1 MYGSSFGQ
9 GFGQQGFGQY
19 PQQGFQGQYPQQGYQ
34 NQYPQQGF
42 GQQGFG
48 QPGQYPQQDFGQQGF
63 GQPNQYPQQGF
74 GQQSFNTQQPG
85 QYPQQ
90 QGFQNQYQQQ
100 GFNQQGF
107 GQQQFPQQP
116 GQYPQQ
122 QGFGQ
127 QQFPQQPGQYPQQG
141 FGQQSFNTQQP
152 GQYPQQQGFGQQ
164 QFPQQPGQY
173 PQQPGQ
179 YPQQQGY
186 GQQQYPQQSFNPQ
199 QPGQFLQQPG
209 QQPLGNTG
217 SVNMIGSTLGVVQ
230 RPLPVMNYNPE
241 KDCDMLRQAMK
252 GAGTDEATIINIIG
266 NRTNFQLQEIKKYY
280 QTSYGKDLVKQLKS
294 ELSGKFED
302 VIMALF
308 DPPAEYDAKNL
319 YKAMKGIGT
328 NEDILIEIIGTR
340 VNWQINDIKEAFT
353 KLYKKDLIKWVES
366 ETSGS
371 FRKLLVSLLQG
382 NRSENQTPNI
392 EQCTNDANT
401 LVRAGVGR
409 WGTDEAMFNKI
420 FALRSACELKVIS
433 EIYEKQCGKSLLKSI
448 DSEFS
453 GDIKKLLKT
462 VVHGLLNPAEFFAT
476 QVHNAVKG
484 LGTHDWKLM
493 RIIISRSEIDLPRMK
508 AEYHRLYG
516 RDMLGDVRGDTSGD
530 YRKIL
535 IAILNRQ

>member
-9 GFGQQGFGQY
+9 GYQGQQGFGQPGQYPQQGYQGQY
-19 PQQGFQGQYPQQGYQ
+19 PQQGFQNQYPQQGYQ
-34 NQYPQQGF
+34 GQQGFGQPGQYPQQQGFGQQGFQNQYAQQGYQGQYPQQGF

-48 QPGQYPQQDFGQQGF
+48 QPGQYPQQTGFGQQGF
-63 GQPNQYPQQGF
+63 G
-74 GQQSFNTQQPG
+74 
-85 QYPQQ
+85 
-90 QGFQNQYQQQ
+90 
-100 GFNQQGF
+100 
-107 GQQQFPQQP
+107 QQP

-127 QQFPQQPGQYPQQG
+127 QQFPQQPGQYPQQ
-141 FGQQSFNTQQP
+141 
-152 GQYPQQQGFGQQ
+152 QGFGQQ
-164 QFPQQPGQY
+164 QQFPQ
-173 PQQPGQ
+173 
-179 YPQQQGY
+179 PQQQF
-186 GQQQYPQQSFNPQ
+186 PQQSFNPQ
-199 QPGQFLQQPG
+199 QPGQYQQPL

-217 SVNMIGSTLGVVQ
+217 SVNMVGSTLGIVQ
-230 RPLPVMNYNPE
+230 RPLPIMNYNPE

-280 QTSYGKDLVKQLKS
+280 QTSYGKDLIKQLKS

-302 VIMALF
+302 VIIALF

-319 YKAMKGIGT
+319 YKAMKGVGT
-328 NEDILIEIIGTR
+328 NEDVLIEIIGTR
-340 VNWQINDIKEAFT
+340 VNWQIKDIKEAFT

-366 ETSGS
+366 ETSGA

-433 EIYEKQCGKSLLKSI
+433 EIYEKQCGKTLLKSI

-462 VVHGLLNPAEFFAT
+462 VVHGLLNPAEYFAT
-476 QVHNAVKG
+476 QVHDAVKG

-493 RIIISRSEIDLPRMK
+493 RLIISRAEIDLPRMK
-508 AEYHRLYG
+508 VEYQRLYG
-516 RDMLGDVRGDTSGD
+516 KDMLGAVRGDTSGD

>member
-9 GFGQQGFGQY
+9 GYQGQQGFGQPGQY
-19 PQQGFQGQYPQQGYQ
+19 PQQQGYQGQYAQQGFQNQYPQQGYQ
-34 NQYPQQGF
+34 

-63 GQPNQYPQQGF
+63 QNQYAQQGYQGQYPQQGF
-74 GQQSFNTQQPG
+74 QNQYPQQQGFGQQGFGQPG

-90 QGFQNQYQQQ
+90 QPSQYP
-100 GFNQQGF
+100 
-107 GQQQFPQQP
+107 QQQFPQQP

-127 QQFPQQPGQYPQQG
+127 QQQFPQQQPGQ
-141 FGQQSFNTQQP
+141 
-152 GQYPQQQGFGQQ
+152 
-164 QFPQQPGQY
+164 FPQQN
-173 PQQPGQ
+173 
-179 YPQQQGY
+179 
-186 GQQQYPQQSFNPQ
+186 FNPQ
-199 QPGQFLQQPG
+199 QPGQYQQPL
-209 QQPLGNTG
+209 QQPLGNKG
-217 SVNMIGSTLGVVQ
+217 SVNMVGSTLGIVQ
-230 RPLPVMNYNPE
+230 RPLPIMNYNPE

-280 QTSYGKDLVKQLKS
+280 QTSYGKDLIKQLKS

-302 VIMALF
+302 VIIALF

-319 YKAMKGIGT
+319 YKAMKGVGT
-328 NEDILIEIIGTR
+328 NEDVLIEIIGTR
-340 VNWQINDIKEAFT
+340 VNWQIKDIKEAFT

-366 ETSGS
+366 ETSGA

-433 EIYEKQCGKSLLKSI
+433 EIYEKQCGKTLLKSI

-462 VVHGLLNPAEFFAT
+462 VVHGLLNPAEYFAT
-476 QVHNAVKG
+476 QVHDAVKG

-493 RIIISRSEIDLPRMK
+493 RLIISRAEIDLPRMK
-508 AEYHRLYG
+508 VEYQRLYG
-516 RDMLGDVRGDTSGD
+516 KDMLGAVRGDTSGD

>member
-9 GFGQQGFGQY
+9 GYQGQQGFGQPGQYPQQQGYQGQY
-19 PQQGFQGQYPQQGYQ
+19 PQQGFQNQYPQQGYQGQQGFGQPGQYPQQGFQNQYAQQGYQGQYPQQGFQ

-48 QPGQYPQQDFGQQGF
+48 QQQFPQQ
-63 GQPNQYPQQGF
+63 P
-74 GQQSFNTQQPG
+74 S

-90 QGFQNQYQQQ
+90 QGF
-100 GFNQQGF
+100 G
-107 GQQQFPQQP
+107 QQP

-127 QQFPQQPGQYPQQG
+127 QGFGQQQFPQQPSQYP
-141 FGQQSFNTQQP
+141 
-152 GQYPQQQGFGQQ
+152 QQ

-173 PQQPGQ
+173 PQQPQQPGQ
-179 YPQQQGY
+179 FPQQPQQQF
-186 GQQQYPQQSFNPQ
+186 PQQSFNPQ
-199 QPGQFLQQPG
+199 QPGQYQQPL
-209 QQPLGNTG
+209 QQPLGNKG
-217 SVNMIGSTLGVVQ
+217 SVNMVGSTLGIVQ
-230 RPLPVMNYNPE
+230 RPLPIMNYNPE

-252 GAGTDEATIINIIG
+252 GAGTDESTIINIIG

-280 QTSYGKDLVKQLKS
+280 QTSYGKDLIKQLKS

-302 VIMALF
+302 VIIALF

-319 YKAMKGIGT
+319 YKAMKGVGT
-328 NEDILIEIIGTR
+328 NEDVLIEIIGTR
-340 VNWQINDIKEAFT
+340 VNWQIKDIKEAFT

-366 ETSGS
+366 ETSGA

-433 EIYEKQCGKSLLKSI
+433 EIYEKQCGKTLLKSI

-462 VVHGLLNPAEFFAT
+462 VVHGLLNPAEYFAT
-476 QVHNAVKG
+476 QVHDAVKG

-493 RIIISRSEIDLPRMK
+493 RLIISRAEIDLPRMK
-508 AEYHRLYG
+508 VEYQRLYG
-516 RDMLGDVRGDTSGD
+516 KDMLGAVRGDTSGD